1 MHGIHLL
8 GGVVALLIAGFASLL
23 DRSAQSQLI
32 LLDITGWYWHF
43 MAVLW
48 VYILILLEFVR

>member
-1 MHGIHLL
+1 MHGVHLL
-8 GGVVALLIAGFASLL
+8 GGLVALLVAGLASRLH
-23 DRSAQSQLI
+23 RSAQSQLI
-32 LLDITGWYWHF
+32 WLDVAGWYWHF